1 MKTVSKKL
9 SLILA
14 AITAAGS
21 LSACSDSP
29 SSSTASEPS
38 ASESSAASA
47 SSAESGGEEGAAGV
61 TYPLEGNPTFTY
73 AIGEEAAV
81 TVNATDLGATP
92 FGQAWQEA
100 TGVTLEIQHPSG
112 NDGFNLLFASGDLP
126 DIINWKF
133 TTYSGGPT
141 KAIKDGII
149 YPIEDLIEE
158 NAPDL
163 KAVLDSNDLY
173 RKSTTS
179 VDGHIVGFPFI
190 RGSEYLLTAAGMVI
204 RDDWLDELGL
214 EKPQT
219 PDELYEVLVAFRDEK
234 GATIPATGELN
245 TILGHWV
252 NYGMITSG
260 FGLVK
265 GDFYQV
271 DNVVHYGRAEQE
283 YKDVLA
289 YLNRLYEEKLLD
301 QNFNTINSST
311 KDSNLMNGLSGVS
324 GASVG
329 GGIGNYL
336 QTMEGKDFSI
346 TGFGPLVAK
355 EGDKAKST
363 YYDNPVTGHM
373 AVITPNCE
381 NKEAAAQFLNYG
393 YTEEGHMLFNFG
405 IEGESY
411 TMVDGVPTYTEL
423 ITHNPDGWTMQ
434 QALAQYTRSWATDA
448 FVQDEGYMRQYG
460 ARPQQQ
466 EALESWTNTDAAKY
480 AFPPTTIAE
489 ENSAEY
495 SKLWSDLITYMDE
508 MFVKFVTGVEPLD
521 KFETDYLPML
531 EQLGIDRVLELQ
543 QNALDEFNAR

>member
-21 LSACSDSP
+21 LSACSNSP

-47 SSAESGGEEGAAGV
+47 SSAESGGEEAPAGV

-112 NDGFNLLFASGDLP
+112 SDGFSLLFASGDLP
-126 DIINWKF
+126 DIISYSF
-133 TTYSGGPT
+133 SGYSGGPA

-163 KAVLDSNDLY
+163 KAVLDGNDLY

-179 VDGHIVGFPFI
+179 SDGHIVGFPFI
-190 RGSEYLLTAAGMVI
+190 RGDEYLLTSAGMIV

-214 EKPQT
+214 DKPQT
-219 PDELYEVLVAFRDEK
+219 PDELYDLLITFRDEK
-234 GATIPATGELN
+234 GTTIPLAADTGTL
-245 TILGHWV
+245 LDQWV
-252 NYGMITSG
+252 NMGIITSPY
-260 FGLVK
+260 GLVR
-265 GDFYQV
+265 GGYYQIDGV
-271 DNVVHYGRAEQE
+271 IHYGRAEQE

-289 YLNRLYEEKLLD
+289 FLNKLYTDGLLD
-301 QNFNTINSST
+301 PNFSTCDTNTKNANI
-311 KDSNLMNGLSGVS
+311 MNGLSGVT
-324 GASVG
+324 GGSVG
-329 GGIGNYL
+329 SGIGNFM
-336 QTMEGKDFSI
+336 QTMEGEDFSV

-355 EGDKAKST
+355 EGDRAMST
-363 YYDNPVTGHM
+363 VYDNPVVGVM
-373 AVITPNCE
+373 SVITPSCE

-434 QALAQYTRSWATDA
+434 QALAQYTRSWSADA
-448 FVQDEGYMRQYG
+448 FVQDVQYMYQYG
-460 ARPQQQ
+460 GLPQQK
-466 EALESWTNTDAAKY
+466 EALESWTNADASKY
-480 AFPPTTIAE
+480 AVPPTTIAE
-489 ENSAEY
+489 ADSAEY